1 MIQYQTAFGVGRAPG
16 VCGRQKGSWVSERTE
31 SQARVLIANRG
42 EIALRVIRACR
53 ELGLSPIAIY
63 GPGEESARHVLAAD
77 DAYRI
82 PDGTTLPYLDI
93 PAILDIAQR
102 AGATIIHPGYGFLS
116 ENAAFADGVVQ
127 AGIRFAGPSAAAM
140 RALGDKIAARNVAI
154 KAGVPVVPGTADPV
168 TSVDEARAWA
178 EANGYPVAVK
188 AAGGGGGR
196 GFRVALAP
204 DELEDAFL
212 GSSGEAKRYF
222 ANADV
227 FLERYVSNP
236 RHVEVQI
243 IADNQGTVVALGER
257 DCSVQRRH
265 QKLIEETPSPI
276 VTPELR
282 ARLLESAV
290 KLANEVGYVS
300 AGTIEYLVN
309 DAGEYFFLEMNTRI
323 QVEHTITE
331 MVTGIDLVKEQLRV
345 ALGAPLSFSQADIDP
360 RGHAIQCRIN
370 AEDASRDFAPSPGV
384 LTGYREPGGIGIRV
398 DSAMEPGAAIL
409 PAYDSMIA
417 KLVTWGRDR
426 DEALDRMSRAL
437 GEFVVEG
444 VATTIPFHALV
455 MNHPVFR
462 AGGATTA
469 FVPEHPEVIP
479 ASQVVTPGAAEEA
492 VAPIQTI
499 VEVNG
504 RRLNVSIHGG
514 ISLGSAQAAA
524 ATGDRPNRRAGSGK
538 KKAGSGDQL
547 ESPIQGT
554 VIRISAAEGQ
564 VVAAGEL
571 ICVVEAMK
579 MENEIFA
586 HKAGT
591 ITALHIAQGAAVQI
605 GGAIAEITS

>member
-1 MIQYQTAFGVGRAPG
+1 
-16 VCGRQKGSWVSERTE
+16 
-31 SQARVLIANRG
+31 VLIANRG

-53 ELGLSPIAIY
+53 ELDLSPIAVY

-93 PAILDIAQR
+93 PAIISIAQR

-116 ENAAFADGVVQ
+116 ENAAFADAVVN
-127 AGIRFAGPSAAAM
+127 AGIAFAGPSAAAM

-154 KAGVPVVPGTADPV
+154 NAGVPVVPGTADPV
-168 TSVDEARAWA
+168 ASVEEARTWA
-178 EANGYPVAVK
+178 DANGYPVAVK

-196 GFRVALAP
+196 GFRVALSP
-204 DELEDAFL
+204 DQLEDAFN

-222 ANADV
+222 ANPDV
-227 FLERYVSNP
+227 FLERYVANP

-243 IADNQGTVVALGER
+243 IADAEGNVVALGER

-282 ARLLESAV
+282 TRLLDSAV
-290 KLANEVGYVS
+290 QLANEVGYVS
-300 AGTIEYLVN
+300 AGTIEYLVD

-331 MVTGIDLVKEQLRV
+331 MVTGIDLVKEQLRI
-345 ALGAPLSFSQADIDP
+345 ALGATLSFTQDEIDP

-370 AEDASRDFAPSPGV
+370 AEDAGRDFAPTPGV
-384 LTGYREPGGIGIRV
+384 LTGYREPGGIGVRV
-398 DSAMEPGAAIL
+398 DSAMEAGAAIL

-426 DEALDRMSRAL
+426 TEALDRMSRAL
-437 GEFVVEG
+437 GEFEVSG
-444 VATTIPFHALV
+444 VATTIPFHQRV
-455 MNHPVFR
+455 MVHPVFR
-462 AGGATTA
+462 SGGATTS

-479 ASQVVTPGAAEEA
+479 PPQVVTPGDAADETKPLE
-492 VAPIQTI
+492 TI

-504 RRLNVSIHGG
+504 RRLSVAIHGG
-514 ISLGSAQAAA
+514 IAVGTPAAA
-524 ATGDRPNRRAGSGK
+524 AVNGNGRAGRRAGSGK
-538 KKAGSGDQL
+538 KKAGGGDLL

-554 VIRISAAEGQ
+554 VIRLNVAPGQ
-564 VVAAGEL
+564 AVSQGEL

-579 MENEIFA
+579 MENEIVA
-586 HKAGT
+586 HKPGT
-591 ITALHIAQGAAVQI
+591 IATLHIAKGAAVQI
-605 GGAIAEITS
+605 GGAIADIKD

>member
-1 MIQYQTAFGVGRAPG
+1 MPRQESRGRRKGFRVTDRTSVAP
-16 VCGRQKGSWVSERTE
+16 
-31 SQARVLIANRG
+31 RVLIANRG

-53 ELGLSPIAIY
+53 ELGLGTIAVY

-82 PDGTTLPYLDI
+82 PESATLPYLDI
-93 PAILDIAQR
+93 PAILDIAVR
-102 AGATIIHPGYGFLS
+102 AGAAIIHPGYGFLS
-116 ENAAFADGVVQ
+116 ENAAFAEGVVE
-127 AGIRFAGPSAAAM
+127 AGIAFAGPSAAAM
-140 RALGDKIAARNVAI
+140 RALGDKIAARNVAMQ
-154 KAGVPVVPGTADPV
+154 ACVPVVPGTADPV
-168 TSVDEARAWA
+168 ASVDEARIWA
-178 EANGYPVAVK
+178 DANGYPVAVK

-196 GFRVALAP
+196 GFRVAFAP
-204 DELEDAFL
+204 DQLEEAFQ
-212 GSSGEAKRYF
+212 GSSGEARRYF

-227 FLERYVSNP
+227 FLERYVTNP

-243 IADNQGTVVALGER
+243 IADGHGNVVALGER

-282 ARLLESAV
+282 KRLLDSAV
-290 KLANEVGYVS
+290 QLAREVGYVS

-331 MVTGIDLVKEQLRV
+331 MVTGIDLVKEQLRI
-345 ALGAPLSFSQADIDP
+345 AQGAVLSFTQDEIDP

-370 AEDASRDFAPSPGV
+370 AEDAGRDFAPTPGV
-384 LTGYREPGGIGIRV
+384 LTAYTEPGGIGVRI
-398 DSAMEPGAAIL
+398 DSAMESGAAIL

-426 DEALDRMSRAL
+426 DEAIDRMSRAL
-437 GEFVVEG
+437 GEFTIGG
-444 VATTIPFHALV
+444 VATTIPFHQRV
-455 MNHPVFR
+455 MQHPVFR
-462 AGGATTA
+462 AGNATTA

-479 ASQVVTPGAAEEA
+479 DPQIVTPAEADEEQKP
-492 VAPIQTI
+492 VETI

-504 RRLNVSIHGG
+504 RRLSVAIHGAVSVG
-514 ISLGSAQAAA
+514 APASSNGAKPVKRGGA
-524 ATGDRPNRRAGSGK
+524 GK
-538 KKAGSGDQL
+538 KKRGGGDTL

-554 VIRISAAEGQ
+554 VIRLEVSEGQ
-564 VVAAGEL
+564 EVAAGDL
-571 ICVVEAMK
+571 ICVIEAMK
-579 MENEIFA
+579 MENEIVA

-591 ITALHIAQGAAVQI
+591 ISALDIAVGTSIQI
-605 GGAIAEITS
+605 GGAIAEIKS

>member
-1 MIQYQTAFGVGRAPG
+1 MT
-16 VCGRQKGSWVSERTE
+16 ERTVG
-31 SQARVLIANRG
+31 STRVLIANRG

-53 ELGLSPIAIY
+53 ELGLDTVAVY

-82 PDGTTLPYLDI
+82 PESATLPYLDI
-93 PAILDIAQR
+93 PAILDIAAR
-102 AGATIIHPGYGFLS
+102 CGASIIHPGYGFLS
-116 ENAAFADGVVQ
+116 ENAAFADGVV
-127 AGIRFAGPSAAAM
+127 GTGLTFAGPSAAAM

-154 KAGVPVVPGTADPV
+154 RAGVPVVPGTADPV
-168 TSVDEARAWA
+168 ASVDEARAWA
-178 EANGYPVAVK
+178 DVNGYPVAVK

-196 GFRVALAP
+196 GFRVALGP
-204 DELEDAFL
+204 DLLEDAFL

-222 ANADV
+222 ANPDV
-227 FLERYVSNP
+227 FLERYVANP
-236 RHVEVQI
+236 RHIEVQI
-243 IADNQGTVVALGER
+243 IADGHGNVVALGER

-282 ARLLESAV
+282 ARLLDSAV

-331 MVTGIDLVKEQLRV
+331 MVTGIDLVKEQLRI
-345 ALGAPLSFSQADIDP
+345 AQGEALSFTQADIDP

-370 AEDASRDFAPSPGV
+370 AEDAGRDFAPTPGV
-384 LTGYREPGGIGIRV
+384 LTGYREPGGIGVRV
-398 DSAMEPGAAIL
+398 DSAMETGAAIL

-437 GEFVVEG
+437 GEFVIEG
-444 VATTIPFHALV
+444 VATTIPFHARV
-455 MNHPVFR
+455 MDHPVFR
-462 AGGATTA
+462 AGQATTA

-479 ASQVVTPGAAEEA
+479 EPQVVTPAEPSDDQ
-492 VAPIQTI
+492 APVETVI
-499 VEVNG
+499 EVNG
-504 RRLNVSIHGG
+504 RRLKVSIHGG
-514 ISLGSAQAAA
+514 IALGAPVA
-524 ATGDRPNRRAGSGK
+524 ATNGNRPTKRGGAGK
-538 KKAGSGDQL
+538 KKAGGGDLL

-554 VIRISAAEGQ
+554 VIRLNVAEGQ
-564 VVAAGEL
+564 QVAAGEL

-579 MENEIFA
+579 MENEITA
-586 HKAGT
+586 HKAGS
-591 ITALHIAQGAAVQI
+591 ITALHIAQGASVQI
-605 GGAIAEITS
+605 GGAIADIKD